1 MDRRNIMNTIIL
13 NPTWGLWGGHIDVT
27 INNDELNGKANI
39 TAVLNYYGTESGVPK
54 QGYYRPYL
62 YIAKDGQVVSEYNP
76 EGNASK
82 FYLSEAVRTVSCTAS
97 ITYEESCTI
106 TVGGYVIC
114 EQWGGGAL
122 AGSSISGSGSET
134 IYEAKPAS
142 TVSVSQNPVKMGKNL
157 IITISR
163 YSGDYTHTLEYAFGD
178 EHGTIAT
185 GVSSRYSWTVPDL
198 SASCNDAVSG
208 VCEITCKTYK
218 NGNYIGSNTVNV
230 SLTVPDPT
238 TPSVENGVLTMGVAG
253 AISCMRNSPNFTIV
267 LEYYFGDAS
276 GRIAEGK
283 IDSYSWA
290 APYDLAKQIPNLTYG
305 TGTIRCTTMNGT
317 AQVGYYDI
325 NVQFIVPEN
334 SATRPSFFLE
344 GLSLS
349 PISDLGDS
357 FSELYLRGKTGL
369 KAEFTASSAYSAIQ
383 SYNITVGSVSASG
396 NPAIIH
402 LLINEGT
409 VAVTAKVTDA
419 RGFSTTVSTTIN
431 ILPYRKPKVVPYTGY
446 SNVICERALETGG
459 LDTNGT
465 YLAIKAGKSYSSV
478 VVNGTE
484 MNHCVLRYRW
494 KMSGVPDYGEWI
506 TLLAGGS
513 AEMEIS
519 VLISNIVSSLE
530 TSYDVEICA
539 VDSLGGEHKLSFQIM
554 TGSISFELY
563 EGVDGAGF
571 GKHPES
577 PHVVDVAAH
586 MTLLVRGKLVV
597 LGASWASLDLAD
609 GMEESPYDYGR
620 QDDTGCY
627 YHVSNG
633 NHVQVAFNC
642 AYSYAGSA
650 MVVNRTPIPEE
661 YRPKWTVCSICPAND
676 RMLALITVQPDG
688 YIRIE
693 WVQSIASTST
703 TASAAVLWVDGYI
716 DYWV

>member
-1 MDRRNIMNTIIL
+1 MNRIAL
-13 NPTWGLWGGHIDVT
+13 NPTWGLWAGYIDVS
-27 INNDELNGKANI
+27 INNDDLNGKAYI
-39 TAVLNYYGTESGVPK
+39 VATLNYYGTEEGAPK

-106 TVGGYVIC
+106 TVGGHVIC

-122 AGSSISGSGSET
+122 AGSSISGNGAET
-134 IYEAKPAS
+134 IYEKKPAS

-157 IITISR
+157 IITITR
-163 YSGDYTHTLEYAFGD
+163 FSGDYNHTLEYAIGD
-178 EHGTIAT
+178 ANGTIAT
-185 GVSSRYSWTVPDL
+185 GVGSSYSWTVPDL
-198 SASCNDAVSG
+198 SSACNNAVSG

-218 NGNYIGSNTVNV
+218 NGIYIGSNTVNV

-238 TPSVENGVLTMGVAG
+238 TPSVENGVLTMGVVG
-253 AISCMRNSPNFTIV
+253 TISCMRNSQNFTIV

-276 GRIAEGK
+276 GSIAEGK
-283 IDSYSWA
+283 MDSYSWEV
-290 APYDLAKQIPNLTYG
+290 PYELAKQIPNLTYG
-305 TGTIRCTTMNGT
+305 TGKIRCTTMNGT

-334 SATRPSFFLE
+334 SATRPCFSLE
-344 GLSLS
+344 GLRLS

-357 FSELYLRGKTGL
+357 FSGLYLRGLTGL
-369 KAEFTASSAYSAIQ
+369 KAEFTASSAYSVIQ
-383 SYNITVGSVSASG
+383 SYSIAVGSVSASG
-396 NPAIIH
+396 NPAIID

-409 VAVTAKVTDA
+409 VSVTAKATDA
-419 RGFSTTVSTTIN
+419 RGFTTTVSTTVN

-446 SNVICERALETGG
+446 NNVICERAMETGE
-459 LDTNGT
+459 LNPNGT

-478 VVNGTE
+478 IVNGEE
-484 MNHCVLRYRW
+484 MNHCILRYRW
-494 KMSGVPDYGEWI
+494 KISVVSDYGEWI
-506 TLLAGGS
+506 TLLSGGS
-513 AEMEIS
+513 AEMEVS
-519 VLISNIVSSLE
+519 MLISNIVSSIK

-539 VDSLGGEHKLSFQIM
+539 VDGLGGEHKLSFQIM
-554 TGSISFELY
+554 TGSISFVLY
-563 EGVDGAGF
+563 DGLDGAGF
-571 GKHPES
+571 GKYPEA
-577 PHVVDVAAH
+577 PNVVDVAAH

-597 LGASWASLDLAD
+597 LGASWASLDLAE
-609 GMEESPYDYGR
+609 GMEESPYAYGR

-627 YHVSNG
+627 YQVSNG

-650 MVVNRTPIPEE
+650 MVVNREPIPEE
-661 YRPKWTVCSICPAND
+661 YRPQLTVCSICPAND

-693 WVQSIASTST
+693 WVQTIASTST
-703 TASAAVLWVDGYI
+703 TASAAVLWIDGYI